1 MSKSVNR
8 ASEVWDLIKPFAVG
22 WFNSVM
28 SQAKGEDTG
37 SDPYAIILYDESGQK
52 KRMYSFSFDG
62 LRAALA
68 AAVAGDVVWLPA
80 GTITPGAASYTTG
93 DEISNGAIAVT
104 NGSGIELLGLTVG
117 NWYAVEAT
125 GGPWGVGAPHQ
136 AGHYH
141 FSLSNGNGFSGAIGF
156 QASDGS
162 LLSFDGSVNGFNLI
176 LPDFCTYAEAVDA
189 LHGRAYFQA
198 QTPSIFIRVCDAYD
212 GAFFDNIGALSYS
225 LKNATPSYSV
235 EVPAGVE
242 LVGLGKNAVIDG
254 GIVNEG
260 KLTNLTVTGAIS
272 GAGEYL
278 CYDSTG
284 QLITNKPLD
293 LGSQQINNLADPTE
307 AQDAATKAYVDANS
321 SATPPAGQISR
332 LRFDGLAADA
342 VTITDD
348 SSHNG
353 FPGLAKLA
361 DGTLIVVYRKASN
374 HAPSKGVIAQKISTD
389 GGKTWGSESTIYSHA
404 TADAREPCLTVLSDG
419 SLALTFSLLDAATA
433 AYLPG
438 DQVYILKSTDGGATW
453 GSPVNVNNT
462 GFTSWSYTSSP
473 VLELVNGNLILAVYG
488 QMTGDTY
495 RSVRVVVSTNDGASW
510 GSSTLV
516 ASGQTASKDY
526 DEPNLVQ
533 LANGDVLCAF
543 KNLTD
548 LRGYVSTS
556 TDRGATWGTAAD
568 EFACGGCPRLLRL
581 TSDTVLCHTRQPITN
596 TLVAYTSTDGGAT
609 WSDAVTISATTYD
622 SVYSQAVEQAGG
634 LIAIAYALELVD
646 QTDANVYMAWL
657 GEGASTLPL
666 VAKSLTVYGGD
677 VEIAGGGQFVSQT
690 PTGTAPLDVQ
700 STTVVPNLNADL
712 LDGYHASQFLTAATH
727 WEPVTNGDASSP
739 EIVFHDGDV
748 VMQEVNN

>member
-1 MSKSVNR
+1 MRPRHIVRQHLQRKADKPVRLPAVLGDGANRLSVTGQANR
-8 ASEVWDLIKPFAVG
+8 VYVTLAGGIVGQAFNNRVQASYGLPVWVGYDPVEPDTWQVLAVRAGAAEAAGFDLGGTGYAPASRYRWNYPGGGQDPLYVEGRQFLPLRLG
-22 WFNSVM
+22 PHTGLSVYVYPWVVW
-28 SQAKGEDTG
+28 TG
-37 SDPYAIILYDESGQK
+37 SAWAYVPATAVDLTASVPAAEGQARLVLVTVDEAGAVVTTA
-52 KRMYSFSFDG
+52 G
-62 LRAALA
+62 TAVALA
-68 AAVAGDVVWLPA
+68 DLGLDDLPSVPA
-80 GTITPGAASYTTG
+80 GTRYVVGAVRLYYGQTAIQEGRSNTDIVDLRDLPGAWGTG
-93 DEISNGAIAVT
+93 S
-104 NGSGIELLGLTVG
+104 S
-117 NWYAVEAT
+117 
-125 GGPWGVGAPHQ
+125 
-136 AGHYH
+136 
-141 FSLSNGNGFSGAIGF
+141 S
-156 QASDGS
+156 
-162 LLSFDGSVNGFNLI
+162 
-176 LPDFCTYAEAVDA
+176 
-189 LHGRAYFQA
+189 
-198 QTPSIFIRVCDAYD
+198 
-212 GAFFDNIGALSYS
+212 
-225 LKNATPSYSV
+225 
-235 EVPAGVE
+235 
-242 LVGLGKNAVIDG
+242 
-254 GIVNEG
+254 
-260 KLTNLTVTGAIS
+260 IS
-272 GAGEYL
+272 G
-278 CYDSTG
+278 
-284 QLITNKPLD
+284 PLD
-293 LGSQQINNLADPTE
+293 MGGEPINNLADPTE